1 VGICETQQRIGN
13 QMDSNVFQKLADA
26 EKNPQGQPQAQ
37 TQTATSVPSAPQPS
51 TAEPRN
57 VFEVMKE
64 QEQPQPTATAQQSA
78 NDQNS
83 DAAKEL
89 AHRQAVG
96 KHGLLARAWDWV
108 NQPIFDNILPRDIK
122 TSDIVK
128 AAAFE
133 KMFGEAYI
141 PGVNDFDTKAESHMG
156 GAKGEKPT
164 DSALK
169 NAIRTF
175 IAGSAKDTADMAS
188 SFTSPL
194 SIGTLSLGEI
204 GKGVGVIPKLAR
216 TVSPLVGTAFGLQG
230 LYHGAKGGLDIYQHG
245 ATPEN
250 TQEALSGAGQALLAG
265 GEGARDLNNRL
276 STLKDNVRPV
286 TKTVAGQEVPVRSD
300 SRASR
305 FASKLVEPEVLSKAA
320 DKTAA
325 AVQEGVGEV
334 AKGATGSDAETAIKG
349 EDRFGLRG
357 HASDLIENQA
367 RPVFKALDELS
378 DGEFS
383 KAQRAEKLAR
393 RVGDFDKVNEAI
405 EKQDQLT
412 EQFRSE
418 LDDQGLDVDE
428 AWDNYRKGLAVQ
440 KLASQFDTATAAKD
454 TGIGYQ
460 IKGDKLANTIDRIRR
475 SAPEKNLF
483 AKAGFTD
490 SHIDALA
497 ELADT
502 LRNEQNIPQFKSY
515 QRLAAKALAGAIGF
529 GHSGVLGLAEA
540 LTGESAAES
549 VARRGATSLLGKAM
563 MSEPATR
570 ELTDAMKSGDADK
583 GAAAVQKMATA
594 DPTWFDGLKSS
605 LQTAWD
611 KYKTSKFGSETGA
624 VGMDINQPVKRI
636 GGADTDGIAPTFF
649 SKAERV
655 ANDKVSSGSGD
666 SILAALRN
674 NGVKESEIDWL
685 GLDDFLEGKPRVSKA
700 DVQQYIN
707 DHKIALNEVNLGG
720 DDWKNV
726 RDLTVNRNKVHA
738 ENNRI
743 WADHLRYA
751 DGSSELFNAMKD
763 GGDVEPVISKM
774 PSDVQEPARRF
785 VETDQQIHDLDRQ
798 INDAEKRGNQP
809 AK

>member
-1 VGICETQQRIGN
+1 
-13 QMDSNVFQKLADA
+13 MDSNNVFQKMADA
-26 EKNPQGQPQAQ
+26 ETNPQQPQAQ
-37 TQTATSVPSAPQPS
+37 NQTAAPQPSAPQS
-51 TAEPRN
+51 QSQSGN
-57 VFEVMKE
+57 VFEQMAQ
-64 QEQPQPTATAQQSA
+64 QEKSQSSVTSQQSA
-78 NDQNS
+78 NDSNS

-89 AHRQAVG
+89 AHKQAVG

-216 TVSPLVGTAFGLQG
+216 TVSPLVGTAFGLNG
-230 LYHGAKGGLDIYQHG
+230 LYHGTKGGLDIFQHG

-276 STLKDNVRPV
+276 STLKEQVRPV
-286 TKTVAGQEVPVRSD
+286 TKTVAGQEVPVRTD
-300 SRASR
+300 TRAGR

-325 AVQEGVGEV
+325 AVQQGVGEV
-334 AKGATGSDAETAIKG
+334 TKGVTGSDAETAIKG

-412 EQFRSE
+412 EQFRDK

-460 IKGDKLANTIDRIRR
+460 VKGDKLANAIDRIRR

-490 SHIDALA
+490 SHVDALA

-502 LRNEQNIPQFKSY
+502 LRNEQNIPQFKGY
-515 QRLAAKALAGAIGF
+515 QRFAAKALAGAIGF
-529 GHSGVLGLAEA
+529 GHGGVLGLAEA

-563 MSEPATR
+563 MSEPAAR
-570 ELTDAMKSGDADK
+570 ELNDAVKTGDTEK
-583 GAAAVQKMATA
+583 GVSAVQNMAKD
-594 DPTWFDGLKSS
+594 DPAWWEGLKSS
-605 LQTAWD
+605 LQSAWE
-611 KYKTSKFGSETGA
+611 KYKTSK
-624 VGMDINQPVKRI
+624 
-636 GGADTDGIAPTFF
+636 
-649 SKAERV
+649 
-655 ANDKVSSGSGD
+655 
-666 SILAALRN
+666 
-674 NGVKESEIDWL
+674 
-685 GLDDFLEGKPRVSKA
+685 
-700 DVQQYIN
+700 
-707 DHKIALNEVNLGG
+707 
-720 DDWKNV
+720 
-726 RDLTVNRNKVHA
+726 
-738 ENNRI
+738 
-743 WADHLRYA
+743 
-751 DGSSELFNAMKD
+751 
-763 GGDVEPVISKM
+763 
-774 PSDVQEPARRF
+774 
-785 VETDQQIHDLDRQ
+785 
-798 INDAEKRGNQP
+798 
-809 AK
+809 